1 MNYYILE
8 NEAIVESRWEKEPGE
23 RHLDSKVKSVV
34 TKGEYDWFVSE
45 QALKM
50 NLKIKQHNRE
60 MRNINRSIDLKFAE
74 MILNSGKNLG
84 MDIEDTITVMKDLAP
99 GSFRELKKYIKT
111 NQASTT
117 P

>member
-23 RHLDSKVKSVV
+23 RHLDSKVKSVA
-34 TKGEYDWFVSE
+34 TKGEFDWFVSE

-50 NLKIKQHNRE
+50 DLEIKQHNRE
-60 MRNINRSIDLKFAE
+60 VRNINKIADLWL
-74 MILNSGKNLG
+74 MGTILNSGSDLG
-84 MDIEDTITVMKDLAP
+84 IDIEDTVTVMKDLAP

-111 NQASTT
+111 N
-117 P
+117 